1 MQQVRTIR
9 GSGRLIA
16 TLGMNHP
23 LPQVVLTRVTYA
35 NLIAMAQR
43 PHERDFTREFLSY
56 IQVEKG
62 LSANTLQS
70 YKRDMARL
78 QSWSEKKGKRI
89 EQLERKDLREWI
101 ASMSRE
107 GLAPTSVAR
116 AVSAARGFFSFL
128 MLDGHVK
135 RHPVEDIHT
144 PQRSSTLP
152 TFLTEEEME
161 RLLFAPDVNT
171 EVGIRDRAMI
181 EVMYAAGLRVSE
193 MCSLRISDVDID
205 VAIVTCHGKGSKQR
219 RIPIGKS
226 AVHWLQRYIAVRER
240 GGDDNPILFLN
251 RGRALTRQVAWAII
265 KSHAA
270 KAQVPDISPHTL
282 RHSFGTHLMQHGAD
296 SRSVQAMLGHADIST
311 TEIYTHMTDLHMRKA
326 YDRFHPRAKAAG
338 SGRKTK

>member
-1 MQQVRTIR
+1 MSER
-9 GSGRLIA
+9 S
-16 TLGMNHP
+16 H
-23 LPQVVLTRVTYA
+23 TRDLA
-35 NLIAMAQR
+35 
-43 PHERDFTREFLSY
+43 REFLSY
-56 IQVEKG
+56 IQVERG

-70 YKRDMARL
+70 YKRDISRL
-78 QSWSEKKGKRI
+78 QNWAEKKGRPV

-135 RHPVEDIHT
+135 RHPAEDIHT
-144 PQRSSTLP
+144 PQRRANLP
-152 TFLTEEEME
+152 KFLTEEEME
-161 RLLFAPDVNT
+161 RLLFAPDIQTDIGV
-171 EVGIRDRAMI
+171 RDRAML
-181 EVMYAAGLRVSE
+181 ELMYAAGLRVSE
-193 MCSLRISDVDID
+193 MCSLKVSDVDID
-205 VAIVTCHGKGSKQR
+205 GAIVTCHGKGSKQR

-226 AVHWLQRYIAVRER
+226 AVHWLQRYISVRER
-240 GGDDNPILFLN
+240 LGVESPTLFLN
-251 RGRALTRQVAWAII
+251 RGRALSRQLAWSII

-282 RHSFGTHLMQHGAD
+282 RHSFATHLIQHGAD

-311 TEIYTHMTDLHMRKA
+311 TEIYTHITDLHMRKA

-338 SGRKTK
+338 GKSGK